1 MNGTQKILGASFIDK
16 KRMRKKEECG
26 RHWATGV
33 QKARQKKWGGRG
45 PRNHQPKEG
54 KGERLAPGI
63 KRRWTSRRR
72 VNSRRFRS
80 EESSFTMNI
89 NMGLNNNA
97 CFSIASRDGARL
109 ERAIHPEADWGLWNP
124 PADAVGMIWTR
135 YSP

>member
-26 RHWATGV
+26 RHWAKGV
-33 QKARQKKWGGRG
+33 QKARQKKWGGQS

-54 KGERLAPGI
+54 KERDWHRGLKEDGPAAGGPTAEGSFRRI
-63 KRRWTSRRR
+63 K
-72 VNSRRFRS
+72 FYH
-80 EESSFTMNI
+80 EHKY
-89 NMGLNNNA
+89 GLNNNA

>member
-1 MNGTQKILGASFIDK
+1 MNGTQNILGASFIDK

-33 QKARQKKWGGRG
+33 QRARQKKWGGRG

-54 KGERLAPGI
+54 KRERLAPGI

-72 VNSRRFRS
+72 ANSRRFRS

-89 NMGLNNNA
+89 NMGLTTMH
-97 CFSIASRDGARL
+97 ASRL
-109 ERAIHPEADWGLWNP
+109 
-124 PADAVGMIWTR
+124 PAGTELGWKGQYIPKPTGGFGTLLLTL
-135 YSP
+135 SG